1 MLFFILTYP
10 LRSFKR
16 GFQGICGV
24 DTCCGKRSCVL
35 QLMLKVNCFCPFF
48 QESPSPWSPWYP
60 NKDVFQTSSMCTM
73 YSVGYYCRL
82 WTFYIA
88 CKAGHCYQSAILEA
102 WNENLWQQWQ
112 RQRKRRYWLLIK
124 RTMKS
129 VHNPCQRLSKRRNLK
144 KKTATF
150 IKFGQFSSR
159 KRYHLLAPLGFKPIS
174 WHISSGHPTF
184 IRFRELS

>member
-1 MLFFILTYP
+1 MRANLSIVNCADDYEGKVLCCSSYTRMHPY
-10 LRSFKR
+10 RSRKR
-16 GFQGICGV
+16 GFQFICGV
-24 DTCCGKRSCVL
+24 DTCCGERSCVL

-112 RQRKRRYWLLIK
+112 WQRKRCYWL
-124 RTMKS
+124 
-129 VHNPCQRLSKRRNLK
+129 
-144 KKTATF
+144 F
-150 IKFGQFSSR
+150 IKENNEESSQSLP
-159 KRYHLLAPLGFKPIS
+159 K
-174 WHISSGHPTF
+174 T
-184 IRFRELS
+184 E